1 MAYKYITFEK
11 KPAVATIRLN
21 RPEDN
26 NALGGAMA
34 DELAVCCR
42 LVNEDPDL
50 RVTILQARGNAF
62 SVGRPGEDPA
72 TAAIAANA
80 IASLKIPVIASIQG
94 DAIGSGLELALA
106 CDIRIAVR
114 TANFGFEEVSYGS
127 IPSGGGTQRL
137 PRIVGRGKALEL
149 ILTASTVDGNEA
161 GEIGLVNRIVD
172 SLDDLVN
179 ETESLAGLLASKGPI
194 AERYAKEAIG
204 KGLDMTLS
212 QGLGLEADLSFI
224 LHSSTDRDEGINAFK
239 EKRTPNFTGE

>member
-1 MAYKYITFEK
+1 MACKNITFEK
-11 KPAVATIRLN
+11 KQAIGTIRLN

-26 NALGGAMA
+26 NALEGAMA
-34 DELAVCCR
+34 DELAVCCKQ
-42 LVNEDPDL
+42 VNEDSGL
-50 RVTILQARGNAF
+50 RVAVLEARGNAF

-72 TAAIAANA
+72 TASKAANA

-94 DAIGSGLELALA
+94 DAVGSGLELALA
-106 CDIRIAVR
+106 CDIRIALR
-114 TANFGFEEVSYGS
+114 TAHFGFQEVSYGS

-149 ILTASTVDGNEA
+149 ILTAATIDGNEA
-161 GEIGLVNRIVD
+161 GEIGLANRIVD

-179 ETESLAGLLASKGPI
+179 ETESLAVLLASKGPI

-204 KGLDMTLS
+204 KGLDMTLG

-224 LHSSTDRDEGINAFK
+224 LHSSTDRDEGISAFK
-239 EKRTPNFTGE
+239 EKRTPKFTGE